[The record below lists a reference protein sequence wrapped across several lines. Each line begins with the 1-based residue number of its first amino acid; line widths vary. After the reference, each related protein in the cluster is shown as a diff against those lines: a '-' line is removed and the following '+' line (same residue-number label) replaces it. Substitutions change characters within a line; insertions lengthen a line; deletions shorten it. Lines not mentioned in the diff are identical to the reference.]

1 MLKTFKKMMTRISS
15 IKLRNKLML
24 SYLIVLIIPILII
37 SMTIYKISSN
47 TLEETAQRFSSMYT
61 SQAVTTIDHFVDGYD
76 QITKSVLVDPEIIHF
91 LGSMEQLSMEEII
104 QSQESVQRF
113 LMRLIT
119 MKPEIKTAMLVSKN
133 NEVYQYSRTNTKV
146 DQVKLLDQTWL
157 MNLRGSKENLF
168 ITTAHNRIY
177 SNDREETV
185 FTVGRLLMNYEGS
198 YVGMILLDLDPADLI
213 NLDEHFIH
221 SGEQYGLKMMITNRQ
236 GELVYHSDV
245 IAGRHSWEEIM
256 DQRKSKKRTVQD
268 DVIVIT
274 NKSKNDSLTLR
285 TEVSLG
291 KLLSSN
297 KYMKDV
303 TLVAIV
309 CCLLFTLI
317 ISIWFSYSITNPI
330 RKLKKSMKQVVD
342 GEYIP
347 IQHSSI
353 GQDEMNGLISSYNHM
368 ILRIKELIEHVFIA
382 EIKQKQAKFLALQTQ
397 INPHMLYNT
406 LESIRMRALVK
417 GQEDI
422 ADMIKILA
430 RMFKLALHKDVDE
443 HLVRHEVEYAMTYL
457 RLQNIRYD
465 DRFTMDVNLSEKVL
479 NLRMI
484 PLVLQ
489 PLLENSIT
497 HGYRSH
503 ESRLHIWINE
513 MNAVNDSDV
522 KIRVMDSGQELTP
535 EKAEEINRQLRAIH
549 LDRNRE
555 IGEDFGEKGIGL
567 VNIAERIKLHYG
579 NQYDLSIHV
588 LQGIGTAVE
597 LVIPRN

>member
-422 ADMIKILA
+422 ADMI
-430 RMFKLALHKDVDE
+430 
-443 HLVRHEVEYAMTYL
+443 
-457 RLQNIRYD
+457 
-465 DRFTMDVNLSEKVL
+465 
-479 NLRMI
+479 
-484 PLVLQ
+484 
-489 PLLENSIT
+489 
-497 HGYRSH
+497 
-503 ESRLHIWINE
+503 
-513 MNAVNDSDV
+513 
-522 KIRVMDSGQELTP
+522 
-535 EKAEEINRQLRAIH
+535 
-549 LDRNRE
+549 
-555 IGEDFGEKGIGL
+555 
-567 VNIAERIKLHYG
+567 
-579 NQYDLSIHV
+579 
-588 LQGIGTAVE
+588 
-597 LVIPRN
+597 